1 MGKTI
6 CKDLQ
11 KCPRFFFMVPLL
23 GEIPNFEYLGRY
35 YYEA

>member
-6 CKDLQ
+6 CKDDLQ
-11 KCPRFFFMVPLL
+11 MPKIFFMVSLL

-35 YYEA
+35 YEA

>member
-11 KCPRFFFMVPLL
+11 MPKIFFMVSLL

-35 YYEA
+35 YEA